1 MNNSNNIIAVSAVRH
16 LYHQDEIVRL
26 GIGKANEL
34 ESVKM
39 RLGSIGD
46 NKGIKK
52 EEILKNAAEIYAKA
66 GDLKKYC
73 LLMVE
78 LGEWER
84 AIAIAPSIGYDFW
97 QELTKKY
104 GKVLAGNL
112 DENCIPFFLAGGAVR
127 NAVEFYGDR
136 NESFDAVMI
145 AKSFEKSNC
154 HGGESRNHNYN
165 NKQEEGKNGREN
177 EDDEGED
184 TPQDLL
190 KSTHC
195 RMAEDFS
202 QDDKLILA
210 AASHF
215 AVQDNEKGVEKLLKG
230 KNHLLAFC
238 VASSLGVSVSEIMD
252 CMSGE
257 HAKALTENYYL

>member
-1 MNNSNNIIAVSAVRH
+1 M
-16 LYHQDEIVRL
+16 
-26 GIGKANEL
+26 
-34 ESVKM
+34 
-39 RLGSIGD
+39 
-46 NKGIKK
+46 
-52 EEILKNAAEIYAKA
+52 
-66 GDLKKYC
+66 
-73 LLMVE
+73 
-78 LGEWER
+78 
-84 AIAIAPSIGYDFW
+84 
-97 QELTKKY
+97 
-104 GKVLAGNL
+104 
-112 DENCIPFFLAGGAVR
+112 R